1 MENEKLAIVVHGVN
15 TRSKEDFQDGV
26 GRPFRLKSV

>member
-15 TRSKEDFQDGV
+15 TRSKEDFLQDGV
-26 GRPFRLKSV
+26 GGRSD